1 MLAFFLGC
9 IVGGCVG
16 VIAMCIFTLS
26 GQQSRLEEERDNKA
40 K

>member
-26 GQQSRLEEERDNKA
+26 GQQSRLEEERESK
-40 K
+40 KR

>member
-26 GQQSRLEEERDNKA
+26 GQQSHLEEERESK